1 MAKLKM
7 KDFLAGE
14 NTSRN
19 DISMGD
25 KHQDILRRT
34 WPTLRKDLEPIK
46 LLPRLVLMCWTPQTR
61 KQLKRVREKRE
72 KMRLISSWRFYPGK
86 DRGLL
91 TCLREH

>member
-1 MAKLKM
+1 MAKFEIN
-7 KDFLAGE
+7 DFLAGR

-25 KHQDILRRT
+25 KHQDILRRS
-34 WPTLRKDLEPIK
+34 WPTLKKDLEPIK
-46 LLPRLVLMCWTPQTR
+46 LLPHWQICWTPETR
-61 KQLKRVREKRE
+61 KKLKRVREKRE
-72 KMRLISSWRFYPGK
+72 KMRMISSWRFYPGK